1 MMKKIHFLLLIS
13 LLLAACSDDDKEKQP
28 AFVTN
33 ITISDAGKT
42 FNPGDAVT
50 VKADGLQSGDQIILD
65 IYWPIAD
72 NPLFPE
78 GYSRYT
84 RAVTTEQTTNSI
96 TFLAPGHWPA
106 SRVEMFLER
115 AGQLQPLGQ
124 ISVADGQSPEEPYLY
139 GITNSHAIYT
149 PTVPRGIT
157 RIDLVTQE
165 ISEVIQFHDDEDFH
179 LAANIPGTNILCG
192 IREKDGSSFIDGYD
206 LCMHYWCNPV
216 ERNAITICS
225 DFNNTVSLEMAGD
238 KLLTYCSISYPVYTR
253 LNMPPIHTPE
263 IPLPD
268 GLKPE
273 SLSRYPGVIA
283 DVHMLLSANNG
294 DDTFSPVVVDIA
306 KEKMHCYDPIKAE
319 ALIPFRIMEPSPENP
334 NSLQCKGG
342 YIVSRANG
350 GDTQFCLWDTTAGNL
365 KAQAYTNT
373 VPAEVRRLEKESDY
387 LQWEAMLK
395 SPLDRSRMMVRD
407 GMVYYLP
414 ECFDQSWKLRYL
426 RTGLLLGEWK
436 KNRFEPSQAV
446 AMVLQLREFS
456 QSLSLTA
463 IDERSIRYLKGET
476 IFPDPEETLQ
486 KGWVLVGVDGYPLG
500 WAKYT
505 GSSLKNKYYPGWRW
519 Q

>member
-294 DDTFSPVVVDIA
+294 DDTFSPVVIDIA

-319 ALIPFRIMEPSPENP
+319 ALIPFGLWNHPPKTQTACNAKEAISFPVPMVEIR
-334 NSLQCKGG
+334 NS
-342 YIVSRANG
+342 
-350 GDTQFCLWDTTAGNL
+350 
-365 KAQAYTNT
+365 AYGI
-373 VPAEVRRLEKESDY
+373 L
-387 LQWEAMLK
+387 
-395 SPLDRSRMMVRD
+395 
-407 GMVYYLP
+407 LP
-414 ECFDQSWKLRYL
+414 E
-426 RTGLLLGEWK
+426 T
-436 KNRFEPSQAV
+436 
-446 AMVLQLREFS
+446 
-456 QSLSLTA
+456 
-463 IDERSIRYLKGET
+463 
-476 IFPDPEETLQ
+476 
-486 KGWVLVGVDGYPLG
+486 
-500 WAKYT
+500 
-505 GSSLKNKYYPGWRW
+505 
-519 Q
+519 

>member
-84 RAVTTEQTTNSI
+84 RAVTTEQTTNSITFLAPGHWPASRVEMFLERAGQLQPLGQISVADGQSPEEPYLYGITNSVTTEQTTNSI

-294 DDTFSPVVVDIA
+294 DDTFSPVVIDIA

-365 KAQAYTNT
+365 KEPFATYPNAVRSAAMYYSKDGQTRKLYVQFAGYREGDFIETYDFQT
-373 VPAEVRRLEKESDY
+373 KEWRMFMFYVPFAEI
-387 LQWEAMLK
+387 
-395 SPLDRSRMMVRD
+395 
-407 GMVYYLP
+407 
-414 ECFDQSWKLRYL
+414 
-426 RTGLLLGEWK
+426 LLA
-436 KNRFEPSQAV
+436 R
-446 AMVLQLREFS
+446 
-456 QSLSLTA
+456 
-463 IDERSIRYLKGET
+463 
-476 IFPDPEETLQ
+476 
-486 KGWVLVGVDGYPLG
+486 
-500 WAKYT
+500 
-505 GSSLKNKYYPGWRW
+505 
-519 Q
+519 

>member
-238 KLLTYCSISYPVYTR
+238 KLLTYCSISYPVYT
-253 LNMPPIHTPE
+253 
-263 IPLPD
+263 
-268 GLKPE
+268 
-273 SLSRYPGVIA
+273 
-283 DVHMLLSANNG
+283 
-294 DDTFSPVVVDIA
+294 
-306 KEKMHCYDPIKAE
+306 
-319 ALIPFRIMEPSPENP
+319 
-334 NSLQCKGG
+334 
-342 YIVSRANG
+342 
-350 GDTQFCLWDTTAGNL
+350 
-365 KAQAYTNT
+365 
-373 VPAEVRRLEKESDY
+373 
-387 LQWEAMLK
+387 
-395 SPLDRSRMMVRD
+395 
-407 GMVYYLP
+407 
-414 ECFDQSWKLRYL
+414 
-426 RTGLLLGEWK
+426 
-436 KNRFEPSQAV
+436 
-446 AMVLQLREFS
+446 
-456 QSLSLTA
+456 LSL
-463 IDERSIRYLKGET
+463 IHI
-476 IFPDPEETLQ
+476 
-486 KGWVLVGVDGYPLG
+486 
-500 WAKYT
+500 
-505 GSSLKNKYYPGWRW
+505 
-519 Q
+519 

>member
-1 MMKKIHFLLLIS
+1 MKKIHFLLLIS

-253 LNMPPIHTPE
+253 LNMPPIHTPITGWTE
-263 IPLPD
+263 ARIPLTLSGRDSRRPHAALGQQRRRHLLARRD
-268 GLKPE
+268 RHRQRKDALLRPHQGR
-273 SLSRYPGVIA
+273 SL
-283 DVHMLLSANNG
+283 
-294 DDTFSPVVVDIA
+294 DTFPD
-306 KEKMHCYDPIKAE
+306 YGT
-319 ALIPFRIMEPSPENP
+319 IPRKPK
-334 NSLQCKGG
+334 Q
-342 YIVSRANG
+342 
-350 GDTQFCLWDTTAGNL
+350 
-365 KAQAYTNT
+365 
-373 VPAEVRRLEKESDY
+373 PAMQRRLY
-387 LQWEAMLK
+387 RFPCQWWRYAILLM
-395 SPLDRSRMMVRD
+395 
-407 GMVYYLP
+407 GYYCRKLERVFRHLP
-414 ECFDQSWKLRYL
+414 QRRTLRYHV
-426 RTGLLLGEWK
+426 LLQGRADK
-436 KNRFEPSQAV
+436 
-446 AMVLQLREFS
+446 
-456 QSLSLTA
+456 
-463 IDERSIRYLKGET
+463 
-476 IFPDPEETLQ
+476 ETLRA
-486 KGWVLVGVDGYPLG
+486 VCRL
-500 WAKYT
+500 
-505 GSSLKNKYYPGWRW
+505 S
-519 Q
+519 

>member
-149 PTVPRGIT
+149 PTVPHGIT

-165 ISEVIQFHDDEDFH
+165 ISEVIQFHDGEDFC

-294 DDTFSPVVVDIA
+294 DDTFSPVVIDIA

-365 KAQAYTNT
+365 KEPFATYPNAVRSAAMYYSKDGQTRKLYVQFAGYREGDFIETYDFQT
-373 VPAEVRRLEKESDY
+373 KEWRMFMFYVPFAEI
-387 LQWEAMLK
+387 
-395 SPLDRSRMMVRD
+395 
-407 GMVYYLP
+407 
-414 ECFDQSWKLRYL
+414 
-426 RTGLLLGEWK
+426 LLA
-436 KNRFEPSQAV
+436 R
-446 AMVLQLREFS
+446 
-456 QSLSLTA
+456 
-463 IDERSIRYLKGET
+463 
-476 IFPDPEETLQ
+476 
-486 KGWVLVGVDGYPLG
+486 
-500 WAKYT
+500 
-505 GSSLKNKYYPGWRW
+505 
-519 Q
+519 

>member
-283 DVHMLLSANNG
+283 DAHMLLSANNG
-294 DDTFSPVVVDIA
+294 RRHLLARRDRQSPKKRCTATTPSRPKLDTFPD
-306 KEKMHCYDPIKAE
+306 YGT
-319 ALIPFRIMEPSPENP
+319 IPRNP
-334 NSLQCKGG
+334 NSLRCKGG

-365 KAQAYTNT
+365 KEPFATYPNAVRSAAMYYSKDGQTRKLYVQFAGYREGDFIETYDFQT
-373 VPAEVRRLEKESDY
+373 KKWRMFMFYVPFAEI
-387 LQWEAMLK
+387 
-395 SPLDRSRMMVRD
+395 
-407 GMVYYLP
+407 
-414 ECFDQSWKLRYL
+414 
-426 RTGLLLGEWK
+426 LLA
-436 KNRFEPSQAV
+436 R
-446 AMVLQLREFS
+446 
-456 QSLSLTA
+456 
-463 IDERSIRYLKGET
+463 
-476 IFPDPEETLQ
+476 
-486 KGWVLVGVDGYPLG
+486 
-500 WAKYT
+500 
-505 GSSLKNKYYPGWRW
+505 
-519 Q
+519 

>member
-1 MMKKIHFLLLIS
+1 MPRT
-13 LLLAACSDDDKEKQP
+13 LARLTGRN
-28 AFVTN
+28 V
-33 ITISDAGKT
+33 
-42 FNPGDAVT
+42 PGTGRTA
-50 VKADGLQSGDQIILD
+50 S
-65 IYWPIAD
+65 
-72 NPLFPE
+72 
-78 GYSRYT
+78 
-84 RAVTTEQTTNSI
+84 
-96 TFLAPGHWPA
+96 A
-106 SRVEMFLER
+106 SRPDFGSR
-115 AGQLQPLGQ
+115 RT
-124 ISVADGQSPEEPYLY
+124 IPEEPYLY

-294 DDTFSPVVVDIA
+294 DDTFSPVVIDIA

-319 ALIPFRIMEPSPENP
+319 ALIPFRLWNHPRKTQTACNAKEAISFPVPMVEIR
-334 NSLQCKGG
+334 NS
-342 YIVSRANG
+342 
-350 GDTQFCLWDTTAGNL
+350 
-365 KAQAYTNT
+365 AYGI
-373 VPAEVRRLEKESDY
+373 L
-387 LQWEAMLK
+387 
-395 SPLDRSRMMVRD
+395 
-407 GMVYYLP
+407 LP
-414 ECFDQSWKLRYL
+414 E
-426 RTGLLLGEWK
+426 T
-436 KNRFEPSQAV
+436 
-446 AMVLQLREFS
+446 
-456 QSLSLTA
+456 
-463 IDERSIRYLKGET
+463 
-476 IFPDPEETLQ
+476 
-486 KGWVLVGVDGYPLG
+486 
-500 WAKYT
+500 
-505 GSSLKNKYYPGWRW
+505 
-519 Q
+519 

>member
-1 MMKKIHFLLLIS
+1 MKKIHFLLLIS

-273 SLSRYPGVIA
+273 SLSPLSGRDSRRPHAALGQQRRR
-283 DVHMLLSANNG
+283 HLLARRDRHRQRKDALLRPHQSRSL
-294 DDTFSPVVVDIA
+294 DTFPD
-306 KEKMHCYDPIKAE
+306 YGT
-319 ALIPFRIMEPSPENP
+319 IPRKPK
-334 NSLQCKGG
+334 Q
-342 YIVSRANG
+342 
-350 GDTQFCLWDTTAGNL
+350 
-365 KAQAYTNT
+365 
-373 VPAEVRRLEKESDY
+373 PAMQRRLYRFPCQWWRYAILLMGYYCRKLERAFRHLPQRRTLRCHVL
-387 LQWEAMLK
+387 LQGRADK
-395 SPLDRSRMMVRD
+395 
-407 GMVYYLP
+407 
-414 ECFDQSWKLRYL
+414 
-426 RTGLLLGEWK
+426 
-436 KNRFEPSQAV
+436 
-446 AMVLQLREFS
+446 
-456 QSLSLTA
+456 
-463 IDERSIRYLKGET
+463 
-476 IFPDPEETLQ
+476 ETLRA
-486 KGWVLVGVDGYPLG
+486 VCRL
-500 WAKYT
+500 
-505 GSSLKNKYYPGWRW
+505 S
-519 Q
+519 

>member
-13 LLLAACSDDDKEKQP
+13 LLLAACSDDDNKEKQP
-28 AFVTN
+28 VFVTN

-84 RAVTTEQTTNSI
+84 RVVTTEQTTHSI

-149 PTVPRGIT
+149 PTVLRGIT
-157 RIDLVTQE
+157 RIDLATQE
-165 ISEVIQFHDDEDFH
+165 ISEVIQFHDGEDFR

-192 IREKDGSSFIDGYD
+192 IREKDSSSFIDGYD
-206 LCMHYWCNPV
+206 LCMHYWCNPI

-268 GLKPE
+268 GLEPE

-283 DVHMLLSANNG
+283 DAHMLLSANNG
-294 DDTFSPVVVDIA
+294 DGTFSPVVIDIA
-306 KEKMHCYDPIKAE
+306 KETMYCYDPIKAE

-350 GDTQFCLWDTTAGNL
+350 GDTQFCLWDTATGNL
-365 KAQAYTNT
+365 KEPFATYPNAVRSAAMYYSKDGQTRKLYVQFAGYREGDFIETYDFQT
-373 VPAEVRRLEKESDY
+373 KEWRMFTFYVPFAEI
-387 LQWEAMLK
+387 
-395 SPLDRSRMMVRD
+395 
-407 GMVYYLP
+407 
-414 ECFDQSWKLRYL
+414 
-426 RTGLLLGEWK
+426 LLA
-436 KNRFEPSQAV
+436 R
-446 AMVLQLREFS
+446 
-456 QSLSLTA
+456 
-463 IDERSIRYLKGET
+463 
-476 IFPDPEETLQ
+476 
-486 KGWVLVGVDGYPLG
+486 
-500 WAKYT
+500 
-505 GSSLKNKYYPGWRW
+505 
-519 Q
+519 

>member
-283 DVHMLLSANNG
+283 LLRPHQSRSL
-294 DDTFSPVVVDIA
+294 DTFPD
-306 KEKMHCYDPIKAE
+306 YGT
-319 ALIPFRIMEPSPENP
+319 IPRKPK
-334 NSLQCKGG
+334 Q
-342 YIVSRANG
+342 
-350 GDTQFCLWDTTAGNL
+350 
-365 KAQAYTNT
+365 
-373 VPAEVRRLEKESDY
+373 PAMQRRLYRFPCQWWRYAILLMGYYCRKLERAFRHLPQRRTLRCHVL
-387 LQWEAMLK
+387 LQGRADK
-395 SPLDRSRMMVRD
+395 
-407 GMVYYLP
+407 
-414 ECFDQSWKLRYL
+414 
-426 RTGLLLGEWK
+426 
-436 KNRFEPSQAV
+436 
-446 AMVLQLREFS
+446 
-456 QSLSLTA
+456 
-463 IDERSIRYLKGET
+463 
-476 IFPDPEETLQ
+476 ETLRA
-486 KGWVLVGVDGYPLG
+486 VCRL
-500 WAKYT
+500 
-505 GSSLKNKYYPGWRW
+505 S
-519 Q
+519 

>member
-165 ISEVIQFHDDEDFH
+165 ISEVIQFHDGEDFC

-294 DDTFSPVVVDIA
+294 DGTFSPVVIDIA

-319 ALIPFRIMEPSPENP
+319 A
-334 NSLQCKGG
+334 
-342 YIVSRANG
+342 
-350 GDTQFCLWDTTAGNL
+350 
-365 KAQAYTNT
+365 
-373 VPAEVRRLEKESDY
+373 
-387 LQWEAMLK
+387 
-395 SPLDRSRMMVRD
+395 
-407 GMVYYLP
+407 
-414 ECFDQSWKLRYL
+414 
-426 RTGLLLGEWK
+426 
-436 KNRFEPSQAV
+436 
-446 AMVLQLREFS
+446 
-456 QSLSLTA
+456 
-463 IDERSIRYLKGET
+463 
-476 IFPDPEETLQ
+476 
-486 KGWVLVGVDGYPLG
+486 
-500 WAKYT
+500 
-505 GSSLKNKYYPGWRW
+505 
-519 Q
+519 